1 MAKQRNVGR
10 EILLSLTAAAIF
22 GGAFYVYLDS
32 SMPKP
37 SDPAHS
43 PLLASS
49 AAQGPDDLQLAS
61 AVTSRFIAE
70 LHTGHPEAAY
80 ALMAS
85 AYRERFSAQK
95 FRAQCGA
102 SPFLASAD
110 RAVLSRTRRVV
121 PPGGA
126 AQSTSLHGLGL
137 LASGTH
143 SIEADFTL
151 LPDADAELRIVVL
164 SIAGV
169 VVLDG
174 VSGRR

>member
-10 EILLSLTAAAIF
+10 EILLSLTAAVVFA
-22 GGAFYVYLDS
+22 GALYVYLDR
-32 SMPKP
+32 SMLKP
-37 SDPAHS
+37 SDPALA
-43 PLLASS
+43 LLVSNP
-49 AAQGPDDLQLAS
+49 AQGPDDMQLAS
-61 AVTSRFIAE
+61 AIVSRFIGE
-70 LHTGHPEAAY
+70 LHAGHHEAAY

-85 AYRERFSAQK
+85 AYRERFSAQE

-102 SPFLASAD
+102 SPFLASAE

-126 AQSTSLHGLGL
+126 ARNASLHGLGL
-137 LASGTH
+137 LASGTR

-151 LPDADAELRIVVL
+151 LPEADAELRIVVL